1 MGQLE
6 VPAQPA
12 TEIRPLACLLL
23 HPNGDLQWAH
33 VGDLGGDIGRIVLA
47 AEILKGMALANLRH
61 AAQQPLVDGLR
72 TTAGGGHVLPAVP
85 ISPQELEQLRRRMGR

>member
-1 MGQLE
+1 
-6 VPAQPA
+6 
-12 TEIRPLACLLL
+12 
-23 HPNGDLQWAH
+23 
-33 VGDLGGDIGRIVLA
+33 
-47 AEILKGMALANLRH
+47 MALANLRH